1 MLNKLQK
8 KFFLQFQLI
17 IAQKAR
23 LVNIKDWDIVKQD
36 LQQGVGCY
44 RLKVRLV
51 FPADQGNVENDLR
64 EKIFKSIKWIQ

>member
-36 LQQGVGCY
+36 LQQRVSCY
-44 RLKVRLV
+44 RLEVRLV

-64 EKIFKSIKWIQ
+64 EKILKLITWLQ